1 DANGENSGAST
12 AQAQA
17 AGRGLVTRII
27 HADGTYQSFGY
38 DTFGN
43 KLWQEDEL
51 RHRTRMTY
59 DAYRRVL
66 TTTDALGRTITNNY
80 VPTGKTSSW
89 ITTSNL
95 PFYTTL
101 PSGKKTTLYYDGNW
115 HKTQVQ
121 QAPGTADEANTY
133 FNYDNVGNLLT

>member
-1 DANGENSGAST
+1 
-12 AQAQA
+12 
-17 AGRGLVTRII
+17 
-27 HADGTYQSFGY
+27 
-38 DTFGN
+38 
-43 KLWQEDEL
+43 
-51 RHRTRMTY
+51 
-59 DAYRRVL
+59 
-66 TTTDALGRTITNNY
+66 TTDALGRTITNNY

-133 FNYDNVGNLLT
+133 FTYDNVGNLLTTKDPRNNVTTNVYDARNRPTSTTDALNHATSFTYDAHSNRLTTTKANGEVITNRYDKLNRVN